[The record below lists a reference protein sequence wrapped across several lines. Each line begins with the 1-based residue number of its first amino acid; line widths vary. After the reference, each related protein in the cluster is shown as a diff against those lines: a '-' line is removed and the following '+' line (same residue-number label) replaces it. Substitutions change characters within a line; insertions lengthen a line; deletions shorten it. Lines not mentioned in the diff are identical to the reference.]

1 MADTRKLDAQEPDA
15 PLPAIYD
22 ELHSLAGRYL
32 RRQRPGHTLQPTAL
46 VHEVYMR
53 LIKGDYDK
61 RIEKQDLLRLAAKA
75 MRNVLVDHA
84 RRKTAQKRSSGGK
97 RVPLDAEAALYA
109 EQALD
114 LIALDD
120 ALKRLQAFE
129 PRWSTIIEMRF
140 FGGCSEEE
148 IGVML
153 GVSSR
158 TIRRQWR
165 MARAWLRREI
175 EGGQE
180 VEG

>member
-1 MADTRKLDAQEPDA
+1 MADTRKLDEHTTDA
-15 PLPAIYD
+15 PLPAIYN
-22 ELHSLAGRYL
+22 ELHSLAGLYL

-61 RIEKQDLLRLAAKA
+61 KIEKQDLLRLAAKA

-97 RVPLDAEAALYA
+97 RVPLDAEAALYE

-120 ALKRLQAFE
+120 AMKRLNEME

-165 MARAWLRREI
+165 MARAWLRHEI
-175 EGGQE
+175 EGGLE
-180 VEG
+180 DEG